1 MNIGVAEEMDDA
13 EDSDIIDGIDEAG
26 GRFDELDAAEA
37 LPASIQEYEYREQSS
52 QFRFFYLYLHDF
64 IIYNQLWIV

>member
-52 QFRFFYLYLHDF
+52 QFRFF
-64 IIYNQLWIV
+64 

>member
-13 EDSDIIDGIDEAG
+13 EESDITDGIDEAD

-37 LPASIQEYEYREQSS
+37 LPASIQEYDYREQSS
-52 QFRFFYLYLHDF
+52 QFRFF
-64 IIYNQLWIV
+64 